1 MQRPRTTY
9 KFSPELAAQLEAQ
22 LRQGHVARSDTTARV
37 SSGQTTQQ
45 VRRKKEMEDTVPKT
59 RAEGRQRAAEKAWER
74 REQRRKSG
82 KTIDQES
89 SERAIAEATKP
100 TGYTKLA
107 DFFHQLGEAA
117 MADALIMSGI
127 VNPIRT
133 AFSVV
138 GGALGGNAVDKT
150 MQNLTKSDEKPE
162 GQTWSE
168 WVNDKLGLRQGHMVG
183 QLSNPGILLGGVV
196 GYKTPGAI
204 NTGFKYAQE
213 TVPIVARNYRLSTA
227 IDRAVDNTKLPFGN
241 NNYTTILS
249 TQKTSPDT
257 GAMVL
262 YQRPQ
267 SKLSLAER
275 TGVNVQDRDV
285 WNPQVMN
292 NAREFARKYGYE
304 EPNSI
309 QDAKDMYR
317 QHNRF
322 FRTVNTNKFIPSGKG
337 YHEYSHLYKPGMT
350 EQEVINAEFPEFIG
364 MTPEQIKMQ
373 LASKG
378 YPTYFRSYYKKDI
391 GSGFSDDFVFV
402 SPSLAENMDYAG
414 NTLSNTILLQR
425 PFSFGKPSEWHINA
439 DWRPSGKIYRRAHNK
454 GEVSE
459 GNSYFN
465 HEAKVST
472 DHLIPVKIAETGDKG
487 TLLGEFL
494 NNNRGL
500 LNNETQPVQFINL
513 EETFTPVT
521 RQFVH
526 PSEAVRKAYT
536 APNLEGLEM
545 TTAEPLMNRSAVE
558 KVPEGAKIVGE
569 FKGEPLIEING
580 KKYLL
585 SKYNE
590 LHGGA
595 PDLGY
600 DPKVIAEEA
609 KKDFTGPLARI
620 IDNSE
625 VLTSLA
631 DKIKRGE
638 ATTEF
643 SRNKGTL
650 VDPNARDVLAGEL
663 ADIKRGKQ
671 KRGVALVNTMPT
683 NITTTG
689 QETYAG
695 RGNFGLGSFSVTN
708 HPGAV
713 RAYGAIDYPKLI
725 QHIKDSKM
733 LTDNE
738 KNSLYSYL
746 KRMKELD
753 KDPLSRMTENTDAKI
768 KLNPEEDI
776 EYQNLISQVNKLIPG
791 TFEYGGLN
799 RHILYQALKEPQI
812 INVSSKS
819 DKFGVSSR
827 NVAREQLPLTDFQGH
842 RLMTFNPKYN
852 PNKSTSVEQVH
863 GGYVGNIL
871 EAERLIGGYKYKN
884 KFGNWEK
891 EPGWNQTPSILQN
904 LMGLLRGTNGK
915 FYVRGVGPNGVPGA
929 IDMVTL
935 QAPNGGIPGFKLG
948 NKLNYYKHV

>member
-1 MQRPRTTY
+1 MQRTNKILATNSRGDSYYVSPSAIDASELSVTTP
-9 KFSPELAAQLEAQ
+9 KIFVTADPDD
-22 LRQGHVARSDTTARV
+22 VATY
-37 SSGQTTQQ
+37 
-45 VRRKKEMEDTVPKT
+45 RKKDWDKQFENTTTDKPKWY
-59 RAEGRQRAAEKAWER
+59 EGYGDPHRNSAYH
-74 REQRRKSG
+74 
-82 KTIDQES
+82 
-89 SERAIAEATKP
+89 P
-100 TGYTKLA
+100 
-107 DFFHQLGEAA
+107 
-117 MADALIMSGI
+117 ADALEFLNVMTAGGMNNLSPTQWTRRVYDAGKLAKGDMSWSNYI
-127 VNPIRT
+127 NSWIN
-133 AFSVV
+133 
-138 GGALGGNAVDKT
+138 GN
-150 MQNLTKSDEKPE
+150 N
-162 GQTWSE
+162 
-168 WVNDKLGLRQGHMVG
+168 
-183 QLSNPGILLGGVV
+183 GVV
-196 GYKTPGAI
+196 TDEFAKEHPYWS
-204 NTGFKYAQE
+204 TGFNLFGDVIGIAGIANVGKIANAGK
-213 TVPIVARNYRLSTA
+213 TVPIVSRNY
-227 IDRAVDNTKLPFGN
+227 
-241 NNYTTILS
+241 
-249 TQKTSPDT
+249 
-257 GAMVL
+257 
-262 YQRPQ
+262 
-267 SKLSLAER
+267 
-275 TGVNVQDRDV
+275 
-285 WNPQVMN
+285 
-292 NAREFARKYGYE
+292 
-304 EPNSI
+304 
-309 QDAKDMYR
+309 
-317 QHNRF
+317 
-322 FRTVNTNKFIPSGKG
+322 
-337 YHEYSHLYKPGMT
+337 
-350 EQEVINAEFPEFIG
+350 
-364 MTPEQIKMQ
+364 
-373 LASKG
+373 
-378 YPTYFRSYYKKDI
+378 
-391 GSGFSDDFVFV
+391 
-402 SPSLAENMDYAG
+402 
-414 NTLSNTILLQR
+414 
-425 PFSFGKPSEWHINA
+425 
-439 DWRPSGKIYRRAHNK
+439 
-454 GEVSE
+454 
-459 GNSYFN
+459 
-465 HEAKVST
+465 
-472 DHLIPVKIAETGDKG
+472 
-487 TLLGEFL
+487 
-494 NNNRGL
+494 RGL
-500 LNNETQPVQFINL
+500 LNNKTQPVQFVNL

-526 PSEAVRKAYT
+526 PSEAIRKAYT
-536 APNLEGLEM
+536 APNLERLEM
-545 TTAEPLMNRSAVE
+545 TTAEPLMNRSAVG

>member
-1 MQRPRTTY
+1 MNTT
-9 KFSPELAAQLEAQ
+9 SNTSVQQANQQA
-22 LRQGHVARSDTTARV
+22 RQNEKVERET
-37 SSGQTTQQ
+37 
-45 VRRKKEMEDTVPKT
+45 PKT
-59 RAEGRQRAAEKAWER
+59 RAEGSYRNIER
-74 REQRRKSG
+74 RRKSG
-82 KTIDQES
+82 KTKDQEDT
-89 SERAIAEATKP
+89 ERDI
-100 TGYTKLA
+100 KLA
-107 DFFHQLGEAA
+107 TQPTWRSNV
-117 MADALIMSGI
+117 ADALHYAGTGLSTVGGGLALLSNPITMGSALVGGI
-127 VNPIRT
+127 V
-133 AFSVV
+133 
-138 GGALGGNAVDKT
+138 GGRVVDKAS
-150 MQNLTKSDEKPE
+150 QNLTGK
-162 GQTWSE
+162 TWAE
-168 WVNDKLGLRQGHMVG
+168 NVQEKLGLQTPT
-183 QLSNPGILLGGVV
+183 LAEFTNPGYFIGGGLGL
-196 GYKTPGAI
+196 K
-204 NTGFKYAQE
+204 
-213 TVPIVARNYRLSTA
+213 
-227 IDRAVDNTKLPFGN
+227 
-241 NNYTTILS
+241 
-249 TQKTSPDT
+249 
-257 GAMVL
+257 
-262 YQRPQ
+262 
-267 SKLSLAER
+267 
-275 TGVNVQDRDV
+275 
-285 WNPQVMN
+285 
-292 NAREFARKYGYE
+292 
-304 EPNSI
+304 
-309 QDAKDMYR
+309 
-317 QHNRF
+317 
-322 FRTVNTNKFIPSGKG
+322 GKG
-337 YHEYSHLYKPGMT
+337 ALNYLIKADMPRFGYAPTTKYYFKPGYLGA
-350 EQEVINAEFPEFIG
+350 NSSPIG
-364 MTPEQIKMQ
+364 
-373 LASKG
+373 
-378 YPTYFRSYYKKDI
+378 
-391 GSGFSDDFVFV
+391 
-402 SPSLAENMDYAG
+402 
-414 NTLSNTILLQR
+414 
-425 PFSFGKPSEWHINA
+425 
-439 DWRPSGKIYRRAHNK
+439 
-454 GEVSE
+454 
-459 GNSYFN
+459 
-465 HEAKVST
+465 
-472 DHLIPVKIAETGDKG
+472 
-487 TLLGEFL
+487 
-494 NNNRGL
+494 
-500 LNNETQPVQFINL
+500 
-513 EETFTPVT
+513 
-521 RQFVH
+521 
-526 PSEAVRKAYT
+526 
-536 APNLEGLEM
+536 
-545 TTAEPLMNRSAVE
+545 

-569 FKGEPLIEING
+569 FKGEPLIKING

-590 LHGGA
+590 LHGEA

-609 KKDFTGPLARI
+609 KRDFTGPLARI

-643 SRNKGTL
+643 SKNKGTL

-671 KRGVALVNTMPT
+671 KRGVALVNTMPI

-713 RAYGAIDYPKLI
+713 RAYGAIDYPKLV

-738 KNSLYSYL
+738 KNNLYSYL

-753 KDPLSRMTENTDAKI
+753 KDPLSRMIENTDAKI

-935 QAPNGGIPGFKLG
+935 QVPNGGIPGFKLG

>member
-1 MQRPRTTY
+1 MKTLIEKPQQKNKRRRRVQFNP
-9 KFSPELAAQLEAQ
+9 EAQ
-22 LRQGHVARSDTTARV
+22 AYIQSQLNFVPGMNITSNTSVQQINQQARQNEKVER
-37 SSGQTTQQ
+37 
-45 VRRKKEMEDTVPKT
+45 EIPKT
-59 RAEGRQRAAEKAWER
+59 RAEGSYRNVER
-74 REQRRKSG
+74 RRKSG
-82 KTIDQES
+82 KTKDQEDT
-89 SERAIAEATKP
+89 ERDI
-100 TGYTKLA
+100 KLA
-107 DFFHQLGEAA
+107 TQPTWRSDV
-117 MADALIMSGI
+117 ADALHYAGTGLSTVGGGLALLSNPITTGTALVGGI
-127 VNPIRT
+127 V
-133 AFSVV
+133 
-138 GGALGGNAVDKT
+138 GGRAVDKAS
-150 MQNLTKSDEKPE
+150 QNLTGK
-162 GQTWSE
+162 TWAE
-168 WVNDKLGLRQGHMVG
+168 NVQEKLGLQTPT
-183 QLSNPGILLGGVV
+183 LAEFTNPGYFIGGGLGL
-196 GYKTPGAI
+196 K
-204 NTGFKYAQE
+204 
-213 TVPIVARNYRLSTA
+213 
-227 IDRAVDNTKLPFGN
+227 
-241 NNYTTILS
+241 
-249 TQKTSPDT
+249 
-257 GAMVL
+257 
-262 YQRPQ
+262 
-267 SKLSLAER
+267 
-275 TGVNVQDRDV
+275 
-285 WNPQVMN
+285 
-292 NAREFARKYGYE
+292 
-304 EPNSI
+304 
-309 QDAKDMYR
+309 
-317 QHNRF
+317 
-322 FRTVNTNKFIPSGKG
+322 GKG
-337 YHEYSHLYKPGMT
+337 ALNYLIKADMPRFGYTPTTKYYFKPGYLG
-350 EQEVINAEFPEFIG
+350 INGGPIG
-364 MTPEQIKMQ
+364 
-373 LASKG
+373 
-378 YPTYFRSYYKKDI
+378 
-391 GSGFSDDFVFV
+391 
-402 SPSLAENMDYAG
+402 
-414 NTLSNTILLQR
+414 
-425 PFSFGKPSEWHINA
+425 
-439 DWRPSGKIYRRAHNK
+439 
-454 GEVSE
+454 
-459 GNSYFN
+459 
-465 HEAKVST
+465 
-472 DHLIPVKIAETGDKG
+472 
-487 TLLGEFL
+487 
-494 NNNRGL
+494 
-500 LNNETQPVQFINL
+500 
-513 EETFTPVT
+513 
-521 RQFVH
+521 
-526 PSEAVRKAYT
+526 
-536 APNLEGLEM
+536 
-545 TTAEPLMNRSAVE
+545 

-595 PDLGY
+595 LDLGY

>member
-1 MQRPRTTY
+1 MKTLIEKHQQKNERRRRVQFNP
-9 KFSPELAAQLEAQ
+9 EAQ
-22 LRQGHVARSDTTARV
+22 AYIQSQLNFVPGMNITSNTSVQQINQQARQNEKVER
-37 SSGQTTQQ
+37 
-45 VRRKKEMEDTVPKT
+45 EIPKT
-59 RAEGRQRAAEKAWER
+59 RAEGSYRNVER
-74 REQRRKSG
+74 RHKSG
-82 KTIDQES
+82 KTKDQEDT
-89 SERAIAEATKP
+89 ERDI
-100 TGYTKLA
+100 KLA
-107 DFFHQLGEAA
+107 TQPTWRSDV
-117 MADALIMSGI
+117 ADALHYAGTGLSTVGGGLALLSNPITTGTALVGGI
-127 VNPIRT
+127 V
-133 AFSVV
+133 
-138 GGALGGNAVDKT
+138 GGRAVDKAS
-150 MQNLTKSDEKPE
+150 QNLTGK
-162 GQTWSE
+162 TWAE
-168 WVNDKLGLRQGHMVG
+168 NVQEKLGLQTPT
-183 QLSNPGILLGGVV
+183 LAEFTNPGYFIGGGLGL
-196 GYKTPGAI
+196 K
-204 NTGFKYAQE
+204 
-213 TVPIVARNYRLSTA
+213 
-227 IDRAVDNTKLPFGN
+227 
-241 NNYTTILS
+241 
-249 TQKTSPDT
+249 
-257 GAMVL
+257 
-262 YQRPQ
+262 
-267 SKLSLAER
+267 
-275 TGVNVQDRDV
+275 
-285 WNPQVMN
+285 
-292 NAREFARKYGYE
+292 
-304 EPNSI
+304 
-309 QDAKDMYR
+309 
-317 QHNRF
+317 
-322 FRTVNTNKFIPSGKG
+322 GKG
-337 YHEYSHLYKPGMT
+337 ALNYLIKADMPRFGYTPTTKYYFKPGYLG
-350 EQEVINAEFPEFIG
+350 INGGSIG
-364 MTPEQIKMQ
+364 
-373 LASKG
+373 
-378 YPTYFRSYYKKDI
+378 
-391 GSGFSDDFVFV
+391 
-402 SPSLAENMDYAG
+402 
-414 NTLSNTILLQR
+414 
-425 PFSFGKPSEWHINA
+425 
-439 DWRPSGKIYRRAHNK
+439 
-454 GEVSE
+454 
-459 GNSYFN
+459 
-465 HEAKVST
+465 
-472 DHLIPVKIAETGDKG
+472 
-487 TLLGEFL
+487 
-494 NNNRGL
+494 
-500 LNNETQPVQFINL
+500 
-513 EETFTPVT
+513 
-521 RQFVH
+521 
-526 PSEAVRKAYT
+526 
-536 APNLEGLEM
+536 
-545 TTAEPLMNRSAVE
+545 
-558 KVPEGAKIVGE
+558 KVPEEAKIIGE